1 MNEKT
6 GSQPPKNNCGEFLL
20 SQESARQYHELKAE
34 KEDLQ
39 QKYEEY
45 ISSIRQEH
53 QEALENIRYA
63 NISSCDCK
71 ELNSCANKAPPSL
84 AHRAQYE
91 DYADNQIQ
99 NIESKMTEKD
109 DEIRKNQEMLR
120 QVQED
125 YEQEMQVVED
135 KAHNAYMA
143 QKQTSQQLQAD
154 NTLIKGKMD
163 RTQ

>member
-1 MNEKT
+1 
-6 GSQPPKNNCGEFLL
+6 
-20 SQESARQYHELKAE
+20 
-34 KEDLQ
+34 
-39 QKYEEY
+39 
-45 ISSIRQEH
+45 
-53 QEALENIRYA
+53 
-63 NISSCDCK
+63 
-71 ELNSCANKAPPSL
+71 
-84 AHRAQYE
+84 
-91 DYADNQIQ
+91 
-99 NIESKMTEKD
+99 MTEKD
-109 DEIRKNQEMLR
+109 DEIRRNQEMLR